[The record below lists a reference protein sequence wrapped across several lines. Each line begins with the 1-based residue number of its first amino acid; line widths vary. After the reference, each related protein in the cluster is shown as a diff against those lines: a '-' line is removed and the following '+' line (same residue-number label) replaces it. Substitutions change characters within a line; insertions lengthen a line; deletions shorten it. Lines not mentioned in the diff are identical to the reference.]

1 MANYTASPAH
11 RQPGAVVYRL
21 RNCYTAGMKP
31 IVIAILVV
39 LGLAGLHLLALWM
52 ERKGWLYYQHE
63 KPSSNRLGNAFLEI
77 QSILEPGKKIIIEER
92 EREKKEERTVTASD
106 TIAPQ

>member
-1 MANYTASPAH
+1 
-11 RQPGAVVYRL
+11 
-21 RNCYTAGMKP
+21 MKT
-31 IVIAILVV
+31 VILAILLV

-52 ERKGWLYYQHE
+52 ERRGWLYYKHE

-92 EREKKEERTVTASD
+92 EREKKEERTDKASD
-106 TIAPQ
+106 ALDPQ